1 MPPPPIG
8 KLNLGALP
16 KRDDETKEVAPARP
30 NLGFSLDKMNAVQN
44 IH

>member
-1 MPPPPIG
+1 MPPPAMG

-16 KRDDETKEVAPARP
+16 KREEEIKEVAPAKP